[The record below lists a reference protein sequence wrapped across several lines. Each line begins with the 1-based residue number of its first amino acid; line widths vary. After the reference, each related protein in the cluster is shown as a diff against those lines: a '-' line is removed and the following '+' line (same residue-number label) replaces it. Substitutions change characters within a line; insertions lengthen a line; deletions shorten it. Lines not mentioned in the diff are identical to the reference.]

1 MTYLTETELRTLHRR
16 FGHPSA
22 QRLVNVLQ
30 RSGHPDQDGN
40 HRQIL
45 DKIVRH
51 CHKCQRYG
59 DPPLR
64 FKFTLRDNTI
74 DFNHSIYVDV
84 MYIDEH
90 PLLHVVDEAT
100 RFQAARWLTNF
111 SSSNVWNALGTCW
124 IDSYLGP
131 PEIINH
137 DAGTNFTSSE
147 FQQYSISLGIE
158 TKEIPVESANSMG
171 IVERYHKP
179 LQRAYNI
186 IKEETKS
193 TDKSLILQMSIK
205 AINDTAGPDG
215 IIPTLLVFG
224 AYPRMLRL
232 DPPAPSIA
240 TRAKAIQKAMAEV
253 SKLRLQKQVTA
264 ALRTRNGPAS
274 IAQNIPLGT
283 EILVWRTHR
292 KQWEGPFKLL
302 SLERENAVVQLP
314 SGPTTF
320 RSTSIKPYPN
330 NDLHV
335 QPEESSPE
343 NGEQDSSSLPES
355 RPQRTR
361 RLPARYRENEA
372 IQNLLHTQDMDCT
385 LNPATITV
393 YLTHNKPQPNFAS
406 SRQKEL
412 DGLIL
417 RGVFEF
423 VDIRAIPPGV
433 RIFKSRFVDTLKLAG
448 TPQAFEKSR
457 LVIQGY
463 NDSAKSEVLTQ
474 SPTIQRSSQ
483 RLLFPIALIK
493 GLDFYTRDITQAYI
507 QSKTSLSRNIFVTPP
522 VELNQP
528 PNVLLKILK
537 PLYGIAEAGTH

>member
-1 MTYLTETELRTLHRR
+1 
-16 FGHPSA
+16 
-22 QRLVNVLQ
+22 
-30 RSGHPDQDGN
+30 
-40 HRQIL
+40 
-45 DKIVRH
+45 
-51 CHKCQRYG
+51 
-59 DPPLR
+59 
-64 FKFTLRDNTI
+64 FTLRDNTI

-90 PLLHVVDEAT
+90 PLLHAVDEAT
-100 RFQAARWLTNF
+100 RFQAARWLANL
-111 SSSNVWNALGTCW
+111 SSSNVWNALRICW

-147 FQQYSISLGIE
+147 FQQYNISLGIE

-179 LQRAYNI
+179 LRRAYSI

-193 TDKSLILQMSIK
+193 TDKNLILQMAIK
-205 AINDTAGPDG
+205 AINDTAGLDG

-224 AYPRMLRL
+224 AYPRMSRL

-274 IAQNIPLGT
+274 IVQNIPLGID
-283 EILVWRTHR
+283 ILVWRTHR

-302 SLERENAVVQLP
+302 SLERENAVIQLP
-314 SGPTTF
+314 S
-320 RSTSIKPYPN
+320 
-330 NDLHV
+330 
-335 QPEESSPE
+335 ESLPE
-343 NGEQDSSSLPES
+343 NRGQDSSNSPED
-355 RPQRTR
+355 RPQLTK

-372 IQNLLHTQDMDCT
+372 NQNLLHTQDTDCP
-385 LNPATITV
+385 LYPATITV
-393 YLTHNKPQPNFAS
+393 YLTHNKLQPNFAY

-423 VDIRAIPPGV
+423 VDIQAVPPGV
-433 RIFKSRFVDTLKLAG
+433 RIFKSRFVDILKLAG

-463 NDSAKSEVLTQ
+463 NDSEKSKVLTQ

-483 RLLFPIALIK
+483 RLLFPIGLIK
-493 GLDFYTRDITQAYI
+493 GLNFYTRDITQAYI
-507 QSKTSLSRNIFVTPP
+507 QSKTSLPRDIFVTPP
-522 VELNQP
+522 VELNHP
-528 PNVLLKILK
+528 PNFLLKILK
-537 PLYGIAEAGTH
+537 PLHGIAANMK

>member
-372 IQNLLHTQDMDCT
+372 IQNLLHTQ
-385 LNPATITV
+385 V
-393 YLTHNKPQPNFAS
+393 
-406 SRQKEL
+406 
-412 DGLIL
+412 
-417 RGVFEF
+417 
-423 VDIRAIPPGV
+423 
-433 RIFKSRFVDTLKLAG
+433 LK
-448 TPQAFEKSR
+448 
-457 LVIQGY
+457 
-463 NDSAKSEVLTQ
+463 
-474 SPTIQRSSQ
+474 
-483 RLLFPIALIK
+483 
-493 GLDFYTRDITQAYI
+493 
-507 QSKTSLSRNIFVTPP
+507 
-522 VELNQP
+522 NQ
-528 PNVLLKILK
+528 
-537 PLYGIAEAGTH
+537 

>member
-1 MTYLTETELRTLHRR
+1 
-16 FGHPSA
+16 
-22 QRLVNVLQ
+22 
-30 RSGHPDQDGN
+30 
-40 HRQIL
+40 
-45 DKIVRH
+45 
-51 CHKCQRYG
+51 
-59 DPPLR
+59 
-64 FKFTLRDNTI
+64 
-74 DFNHSIYVDV
+74 
-84 MYIDEH
+84 
-90 PLLHVVDEAT
+90 
-100 RFQAARWLTNF
+100 
-111 SSSNVWNALGTCW
+111 
-124 IDSYLGP
+124 
-131 PEIINH
+131 
-137 DAGTNFTSSE
+137 
-147 FQQYSISLGIE
+147 
-158 TKEIPVESANSMG
+158 MG

-240 TRAKAIQKAMAEV
+240 TRAKAIQKVMVKV

-283 EILVWRTHR
+283 EILVWCTHR

-320 RSTSIKPYPN
+320 RSTSIKPFPN

-372 IQNLLHTQDMDCT
+372 IQNLLHTQDMDCP

-393 YLTHNKPQPNFAS
+393 YLTHNKPQPSFAS

-507 QSKTSLSRNIFVTPP
+507 QSKTSLSQNTFVTPP

-537 PLYGIAEAGTH
+537 PLYGIAEAGTHWFQTYHSHHTNKLSLTQSSFDPCLLYNNDAIVALQTDDTLFACNEQFKEKEQQELEKAKFTAKPTTS